1 PVAPPIYQYMMG
13 GPSIIV
19 VWRPFCGKLAI
30 YEKNLAHFK
39 KKCYAMYRILLSY
52 LGGIMNNHRKFF
64 KKTDLLLIGGLC
76 VLALILL
83 LVVTLSS
90 PKGTTAQIYL
100 HDVCVMTCDLSEDSI
115 FQIDQAPEVT
125 FQIQDENRFY
135 PRIVGPGPCSD
146 RLINAGQTAVCLPHR
161 LVVRIHPDCPLIST
175 LYRLK
180 GIVPCPICSAC
191 YLGILFAL
199 AITLS
204 WAESLIPPLPFLP
217 PGVKLGL
224 SNVVTMYCLFCIG
237 WKEAFLIALLKGA
250 FAFVTR
256 GATAGFLSSAGGI
269 LSVLALL
276 LCVRIFKQR
285 VSYTA
290 LSITG
295 ATCHNLGQLLVASF
309 LVDTPL
315 YLFYLPVLL
324 LSGIFMGACQ
334 LRTVLPFYKHRPD
347 QREVSP

>member
-1 PVAPPIYQYMMG
+1 MSKSVRH
-13 GPSIIV
+13 V
-19 VWRPFCGKLAI
+19 V
-30 YEKNLAHFK
+30 
-39 KKCYAMYRILLSY
+39 
-52 LGGIMNNHRKFF
+52 
-64 KKTDLLLIGGLC
+64 
-76 VLALILL
+76 
-83 LVVTLSS
+83 
-90 PKGTTAQIYL
+90 
-100 HDVCVMTCDLSEDSI
+100 
-115 FQIDQAPEVT
+115 
-125 FQIQDENRFY
+125 
-135 PRIVGPGPCSD
+135 
-146 RLINAGQTAVCLPHR
+146 
-161 LVVRIHPDCPLIST
+161 
-175 LYRLK
+175 
-180 GIVPCPICSAC
+180 

-256 GATAGFLSSAGGI
+256 GATAGFLSSDGGI

-324 LSGIFMGACQ
+324 LSGIFMGAITGLL
-334 LRTVLPFYKHRPD
+334 LRTVLPFLHNIAPD